1 MKNAIISL
9 IIFAQLIM
17 AGYIFGFAGQLYGQ
31 QFQER
36 SALYEQIL
44 NLK

>member
-1 MKNAIISL
+1 MRNAIISL
-9 IIFAQLIM
+9 IVFAQLVL

-31 QFQER
+31 QFNER

-44 NLK
+44 K

>member
-9 IIFAQLIM
+9 IVFAQLVM
-17 AGYIFGFAGQLYGQ
+17 AGYVFCSAGQLYGQ

-44 NLK
+44 K